1 MPKEERMKADDVKT
15 VYELMKDA
23 THVQIIWIGFLVAP
37 FAITA
42 WFDLFDKI
50 PFLSDHKLPTLI
62 AVFIA
67 FFAMLITA
75 VVFDSRDKKKKLLLA
90 KITTY
95 MAAHNYRVV
104 RFSTIR
110 SQLNIQDSDIELV
123 ALINTFPE
131 RLCLAKARKKA
142 NNGSYVTD
150 ANGNEVTENAFR
162 VTAPATQSLASP
174 PA

>member
-1 MPKEERMKADDVKT
+1 MKADDIKT

-23 THVQIIWIGFLVAP
+23 THVQIIFIGFLVAP

-50 PFLSDHKLPTLI
+50 PFLGDHKLPTLI

-90 KITTY
+90 RITTY
-95 MAAHNYRVV
+95 MAAHNYRIV

-110 SQLNIQDSDIELV
+110 SQLNIQESDIEFV

-131 RLCLAKARKKA
+131 KLCLAKASKKA
-142 NNGSYVTD
+142 DDGSYVID
-150 ANGNEVTENAFR
+150 ANGNEVIENAFR
-162 VTAPATQSLASP
+162 ITAPPTQNSAPP